1 MITNELSAHGRE
13 KAGGSAFGPTWR
25 RLLWWLWRHRHDRHG
40 TWCRIRMPKP
50 NFVRTYIVRTNRH
63 RVSASWHHLFHH
75 GIAAAVKGRWP
86 AGIGHRIK
94 SCVGACCVLL
104 LFCASCDPVREYCC
118 ALKSTA
124 SYRWFWGER
133 ENVEAAWRGRKVFL
147 CPPPA

>member
-40 TWCRIRMPKP
+40 TWCRIRMRCRSPISYMYVP
-50 NFVRTYIVRTNRH
+50 ASYLRVGTYEPPSH
-63 RVSASWHHLFHH
+63 RVSARHHIMASFFHH

-94 SCVGACCVLL
+94 SCVGACCVCFYSLRP
-104 LFCASCDPVREYCC
+104 AIQSG
-118 ALKSTA
+118 STA
-124 SYRWFWGER
+124 LRLEVYRIVSLVLG
-133 ENVEAAWRGRKVFL
+133 
-147 CPPPA
+147 